1 VDLVT
6 PELRNTTARS
16 GRYAETEDEDSDLDE
31 AAAVAVDDQGSVMWE
46 GRWDVAAL
54 VWLVS

>member
-1 VDLVT
+1 MKVEFSW
-6 PELRNTTARS
+6 PAATAV
-16 GRYAETEDEDSDLDE
+16 
-31 AAAVAVDDQGSVMWE
+31 AVAVDDQGSVMWE